1 MFADDGSYSIIRGDA
16 DTIVVKLFEDTEQKT
31 PYNPVAADVIDF
43 TVKKSTEESMATAK
57 VKKSTKDGSITV
69 TDNAVT
75 IPIKPADT
83 ESLEYGTYKFDV
95 QITFGGDKEKI
106 KTVVGPLDFNVTE
119 EVTTSE

>member
-1 MFADDGSYSIIRGDA
+1 
-16 DTIVVKLFEDTEQKT
+16 
-31 PYNPVAADVIDF
+31 
-43 TVKKSTEESMATAK
+43 MATAK